1 MKLNTMSI
9 LVVLVAHIVTTL
21 VMMNNQQVTNDLY
34 DLVGT
39 SETLRIV
46 SFLLTI
52 IPMSPQ
58 TTSNKSTLHNHNDI
72 VNENKRFKG
81 S

>member
-1 MKLNTMSI
+1 MKFNTMSI
-9 LVVLVAHIVTTL
+9 LVVLVLVAHIVTTL

-46 SFLLTI
+46 SLLFLCLHRVHYI
-52 IPMSPQ
+52 IIMIQSMK
-58 TTSNKSTLHNHNDI
+58 TRYLMI
-72 VNENKRFKG
+72 L
-81 S
+81 

>member
-9 LVVLVAHIVTTL
+9 LVVLVLVAHIVTIL
-21 VMMNNQQVTNDLY
+21 VMMNNQQVTNGLY

-52 IPMSPQ
+52 IPMFGRSLV
-58 TTSNKSTLHNHNDI
+58 SLILKI
-72 VNENKRFKG
+72 C
-81 S
+81 